1 MVIWLI
7 VVASPLG
14 GADAFKLGS
23 LLKLSWS
30 GLALPSG
37 ALRLGSAR
45 QAGLGFKFSDGMINE
60 QTV

>member
-7 VVASPLG
+7 VVAGLVG
-14 GADAFKLGS
+14 VADAFKLGS
-23 LLKLSWS
+23 FWS

-37 ALRLGSAR
+37 ALRLGSAG